1 MMGGLTYFAEADL
14 AVPVLIHLF
23 NHRFQPQMSLWGFQ
37 LLHHPLQ
44 LPQIQVPVLTFVKP
58 ATQDSLG

>member
-1 MMGGLTYFAEADL
+1 MMGSLTYFAEADL
-14 AVPVLIHLF
+14 AVPVLIHF
-23 NHRFQPQMSLWGFQ
+23 SNHRFQAQMGLWGLQ

-44 LPQIQVPVLTFVKP
+44 LPQIQEPVLTFVKP

>member
-1 MMGGLTYFAEADL
+1 MVGVLMYLAEADL
-14 AVPVLIHLF
+14 AVPVFIHLF
-23 NHRFQPQMSLWGFQ
+23 NHRFQRQMSLWGLQ

-44 LPQIQVPVLTFVKP
+44 LLHIQVPVLTFVKP